1 MMERCPRQ
9 PRMGETCGAKLTHPE
24 HIVRQPYMCK
34 TCKLIGI
41 RTRQYQKLSDR
52 IHRWSSQ
59 ADVFPASLHKAQL
72 EKRRLGEEIG
82 LLAEQR
88 ASAIFCPRRSEG
100 EPEAHREY

>member
-24 HIVRQPYMCK
+24 YIVRQPYLCK

-41 RTRQYQKLSDR
+41 RTRQYQRLADR

-59 ADVFPASLHKAQL
+59 ADVFPASLHKAQV
-72 EKRRLGEEIG
+72 EKRRLSEEIG
-82 LLAEQR
+82 LLADQR
-88 ASAIFCPRRSEG
+88 SSAVFRPRRSER
-100 EPEAHREY
+100 EIEAYEEC